1 VIDKKLNDSYTAKKD
16 SIDNSISSKKHVL
29 LTPNGQSQ
37 VDSYMRTAS
46 KTPNLSNKSGRK
58 SVRQSTASRAE
69 VSKIKSQK
77 RTRGKTCVKKVIRG
91 FKNGEDMDNVPD
103 EASPNTE
110 WINLN
115 KNSISR
121 LPNDKRFDS
130 FWKNRKYRDS
140 NSTNSLRNSER
151 DSRIKQKS
159 KGVDSRRN
167 SKGLRNALSQSEKR
181 ISHFHTYKS
190 QLSKKNGKIT
200 RMEDAVE

>member
-1 VIDKKLNDSYTAKKD
+1 
-16 SIDNSISSKKHVL
+16 
-29 LTPNGQSQ
+29 
-37 VDSYMRTAS
+37 
-46 KTPNLSNKSGRK
+46 
-58 SVRQSTASRAE
+58 
-69 VSKIKSQK
+69 
-77 RTRGKTCVKKVIRG
+77 
-91 FKNGEDMDNVPD
+91 MDNVPD

-115 KNSISR
+115 KNSISK

-140 NSTNSLRNSER
+140 SSTNSLRNSER

-159 KGVDSRRN
+159 KRGD

-190 QLSKKNGKIT
+190 QLLKKKNGKIT
-200 RMEDAVE
+200 NMKDAVE